1 METSAELIA
10 TDEIEELAKRWP
22 ADVEEAERILT
33 NEEEAAE
40 LVYNFLI
47 PEVNRRFYRE
57 ELQRQER
64 KYLNAAHRELFD
76 EIESGQL
83 GAQIRDYQEL
93 RRDQSVSVNDK
104 EIDNE
109 VIPLNAEEKVKNSS
123 SNEK

>member
-1 METSAELIA
+1 M
-10 TDEIEELAKRWP
+10 
-22 ADVEEAERILT
+22 
-33 NEEEAAE
+33 
-40 LVYNFLI
+40 
-47 PEVNRRFYRE
+47 
-57 ELQRQER
+57 
-64 KYLNAAHRELFD
+64 NAAHRELFD